1 MKKEDCYELGY
12 ISKTKGLDGEVY
24 VQLDVDEPENYQNLE
39 SVFLEIKKNLV
50 PYFIQYIDF
59 QDKKVVI
66 AFEDIETLDQ
76 AKELVGT
83 KLFLPLDNLPPLEK
97 GQFYYHEV
105 IGFQI
110 IDQNRGELGK
120 ITQIY
125 ETGNQ
130 DLIAMQFQGK
140 EVLIPLVD
148 DFILNINREK
158 NTLEVNLPEGLI
170 DIYLEE

>member
-24 VQLDVDEPENYQNLE
+24 VQLDVDEPEDYENLE

-66 AFEDIETLDQ
+66 AFDDIETLDQ
-76 AKELVGT
+76 AKDLVGS
-83 KLFLPLDNLPPLEK
+83 KLFLPLNNLPPLEE

-105 IGFQI
+105 INFKI
-110 IDQNRGELGK
+110 TDQNLGELGT
-120 ITQIY
+120 IIQIY

-140 EVLIPLVD
+140 EILIPLVD
-148 DFILNINREK
+148 DFIIKIDREK
-158 NTLEVNLPEGLI
+158 NILFVNLPEGLL

>member
-1 MKKEDCYELGY
+1 MKKDDCYELGY

-24 VQLDVDEPENYQNLE
+24 VQLDVDEPEDYENLE
-39 SVFLEIKKNLV
+39 SVFIEIKKNLV

-66 AFEDIETLDQ
+66 SFEDIETLDQ
-76 AKELVGT
+76 AKELVGS
-83 KLFLPLDNLPPLEK
+83 KLFLPLNNLPPLEE

-105 IGFQI
+105 INFKI
-110 IDQNRGELGK
+110 IDQNLGELGT
-120 ITQIY
+120 IIQIY

-140 EVLIPLVD
+140 EILIPLVD
-148 DFILNINREK
+148 DFIVKIDRENNI
-158 NTLEVNLPEGLI
+158 LFVNLPEGLI

>member
-1 MKKEDCYELGY
+1 M
-12 ISKTKGLDGEVY
+12 
-24 VQLDVDEPENYQNLE
+24 NLYL
-39 SVFLEIKKNLV
+39 FEIKKNLV

-66 AFEDIETLDQ
+66 AFDDIETLDQ
-76 AKELVGT
+76 AKELIGS
-83 KLFLPLDNLPPLEK
+83 KLFLPLNNLPPLEE

-105 IGFQI
+105 INFQI
-110 IDQNRGELGK
+110 NDQNLGELGT

-130 DLIAMQFQGK
+130 DLISMQFQGK
-140 EVLIPLVD
+140 EILIPLVD
-148 DFILNINREK
+148 DFIIKIDREK
-158 NTLEVNLPEGLI
+158 NILFVNLPEGLL

>member
-1 MKKEDCYELGY
+1 MKKDDCYELGF

-24 VQLDVDEPENYQNLE
+24 VQLDVDEPENYEGLE
-39 SVFLEIKKNLV
+39 SVFLEIKNNLV

-66 AFEDIETLDQ
+66 GFEDINSIDE
-76 AKELVGT
+76 AKALVGA
-83 KLFLPLDNLPPLEK
+83 KLYLPLDNLPSLQE

-110 IDQNRGELGK
+110 VDKIKGALGN

-130 DLIAMQFQGK
+130 DLIAMQFK
-140 EVLIPLVD
+140 EKEILIPLVD
-148 DFILNINREK
+148 DFILQVDRNQKI
-158 NTLEVNLPEGLI
+158 LEVNLPEGLI